1 MLNFI
6 SFGSGSSGNC
16 YYLYTESEGLLID
29 AGVGVRTLKK
39 YFHQYGYSFNS
50 IHDLLITHDHADH
63 IKSVG
68 SLSHDFKLMVH
79 STQNVH
85 AGIDRNYC
93 VKRKLMPEYKHYVKY
108 GETFVVDHFE
118 VTPFH
123 VPHDSMDNVGYRI
136 CCSGM
141 TFVLMTDMGHVTDD
155 MKAMVS
161 EADYLV
167 IEANHDEQM
176 LHDGPYADYLKQR
189 ITCGTGHLNN
199 VLCGQTI
206 AECMTPRLKHV
217 WLCHL
222 SEENNTPQCAY
233 DTVAGVLRDKGISV
247 GTDLLLD
254 VLNRKSPT
262 GPYELK

>member
-1 MLNFI
+1 
-6 SFGSGSSGNC
+6 
-16 YYLYTESEGLLID
+16 
-29 AGVGVRTLKK
+29 
-39 YFHQYGYSFNS
+39 
-50 IHDLLITHDHADH
+50 
-63 IKSVG
+63 
-68 SLSHDFKLMVH
+68 
-79 STQNVH
+79 
-85 AGIDRNYC
+85 
-93 VKRKLMPEYKHYVKY
+93 
-108 GETFVVDHFE
+108 
-118 VTPFH
+118 
-123 VPHDSMDNVGYRI
+123 
-136 CCSGM
+136 
-141 TFVLMTDMGHVTDD
+141 

-206 AECMTPRLKHV
+206 ADCMSPRLSHV

-233 DTVAGVLRDKGISV
+233 DTVAGILHDKGVSV
-247 GTDLLLD
+247 GTDLQLD
-254 VLNRKSPT
+254 VLNRKCPT